1 MDTWP
6 VILNQSLQGS
16 AWDKVLRQNRMK
28 IRGSNCTIEN
38 SVIFPK
44 SGVAFLVISL
54 SSCTIGQFD
63 IKHDVLQLTEKFTQL
78 HARGYALML
87 ASLHSEREM
96 RICSE
101 IQTKF
106 LNTKLQ
112 MIAIHSVDEGIQAM
126 INIAKVLCKPTSDV
140 MFSRLDELAH
150 NFSIDNTT
158 ESVLAQLGLSE
169 HQIHILQ
176 DCLGSL
182 ANIVKANKEDL
193 LDCNL
198 DSETAD
204 KMINFFDKPVV
215 VN

>member
-106 LNTKLQ
+106 LDTKLQ

-126 INIAKVLCKPTSDV
+126 INIAKDNNTLTRRHLVRDWSDG
-140 MFSRLDELAH
+140 STKLNRLEDTDIHPELD
-150 NFSIDNTT
+150 ID
-158 ESVLAQLGLSE
+158 
-169 HQIHILQ
+169 
-176 DCLGSL
+176 
-182 ANIVKANKEDL
+182 
-193 LDCNL
+193 
-198 DSETAD
+198 
-204 KMINFFDKPVV
+204 
-215 VN
+215 

>member
-16 AWDKVLRQNRMK
+16 GWDKVLRQHRMK
-28 IRGSNCTIEN
+28 IRGSNSTIEN

-44 SGVAFLVISL
+44 SGVAFLVIPL

-63 IKHDVLQLTEKFTQL
+63 IKHEVLQLTEKFTQL

-106 LNTKLQ
+106 LETKLQ
-112 MIAIHSVDEGIQAM
+112 MIAIHNVDEGIQAM

-140 MFSRLDELAH
+140 MFRRLDELAH
-150 NFSIDNTT
+150 HFSIDDTT
-158 ESVLAQLGLSE
+158 KSALEQLGLSE

-193 LDCNL
+193 LDCSL

-204 KMINFFDKPVV
+204 KMIKFFDNPMAI
-215 VN
+215 N